1 MEKKEKSIKFNL
13 VMNMLLTTSAFVFP
27 LITFP
32 YITRVLLPEGNGKIA
47 FANSVINYFSM
58 FAMLGIPTY
67 GIRACA
73 QVRDDKEQ
81 MSKTAQE
88 IWMINGIMTLLAY
101 AALAVALICVPRF
114 KAERI
119 LLLVCSLSL
128 FLNLIAME
136 WVYKA
141 LECYTY
147 ITLRSL
153 AFKVLAV
160 ICMFLMVHT
169 KEDYIKY
176 AGITVLANTGYG
188 VFNLFNLRKH
198 IIFKRFKDYHFRRHL
213 KPVFIFFAM
222 SVAITIYSNLDI
234 TMLGFMRD
242 NTEVG
247 YYTTAFKLYSVILG
261 FFTAFTNVMLP
272 RMSSLLAEGDKGRFQ
287 SLITKSFSMM
297 SAFSIP
303 MIACS
308 VLLAPK
314 IIYMLSGSG
323 YEGAILPMRIIMPT
337 VLFVG
342 VSQVLAVQV
351 LLPMKKDKVLFV
363 ASILGACVSVLIN
376 FIFVPHTQ
384 SVGTAIVL
392 FCSEVVVTIVYVL
405 YTQWNKL
412 FIIPWKVISFNI
424 VCSLPC
430 VPICYVCEKWI
441 TNNFLSIGLAII
453 VSLLYFL
460 GVQLKFNTMIGAA
473 IYRYF
478 HK

>member
-1 MEKKEKSIKFNL
+1 MPDSRNLAFILYIDQDGNRENKEEKYGEKREIHKIQSGHEHASDHICL
-13 VMNMLLTTSAFVFP
+13 CISADHISLYYPCSPAGRKRKDRLCKLRDQLFFHVCHA
-27 LITFP
+27 
-32 YITRVLLPEGNGKIA
+32 GH
-47 FANSVINYFSM
+47 
-58 FAMLGIPTY
+58 TY
-67 GIRACA
+67 LWNTCLC

-147 ITLRSL
+147 ITMRSL

-169 KEDYIKY
+169 KEDYVKY

-247 YYTTAFKLYSVILG
+247 YYDVAIKIKVILVNIVTSLGAVLLPRTSYYVEMKMEREFRTVSGKALEFVAVLSIPLTVSFTIMAKQCILLLSGNAYLPSVI
-261 FFTAFTNVMLP
+261 
-272 RMSSLLAEGDKGRFQ
+272 
-287 SLITKSFSMM
+287 
-297 SAFSIP
+297 P
-303 MIACS
+303 MC
-308 VLLAPK
+308 
-314 IIYMLSGSG
+314 
-323 YEGAILPMRIIMPT
+323 IIMPT
-337 VLFVG
+337 LILIAPVMFL
-342 VSQVLAVQV
+342 VSRCWSHWEKKRSFCIRNVQE
-351 LLPMKKDKVLFV
+351 LWL
-363 ASILGACVSVLIN
+363 ILS
-376 FIFVPHTQ
+376 
-384 SVGTAIVL
+384 
-392 FCSEVVVTIVYVL
+392 
-405 YTQWNKL
+405 
-412 FIIPWKVISFNI
+412 
-424 VCSLPC
+424 
-430 VPICYVCEKWI
+430 
-441 TNNFLSIGLAII
+441 
-453 VSLLYFL
+453 
-460 GVQLKFNTMIGAA
+460 
-473 IYRYF
+473 
-478 HK
+478 

>member
-1 MEKKEKSIKFNL
+1 MQASIKKNFVYKSVL
-13 VMNMLLTTSAFVFP
+13 TISTYLMNFV
-27 LITFP
+27 TFP
-32 YITRVLLPEGNGKIA
+32 YVSRILGVDGIGLVSFVDNTV
-47 FANSVINYFSM
+47 NYFLL
-58 FAMLGIPTY
+58 FATMGISLIGVREIATVLNDRGKCNQIFSNILGLNLLFTIFTLVIYIFCVLFIPQFNQYEELFYIGTAKIIFTIFLVEWFFTGLENFRYITVRSLLIKLLYVVAVFLGVRSQEDCKIYFFLTVAVVVVNAFVNMIYIRRFVSIQFRDMLSLKYVKQNVILGIY
-67 GIRACA
+67 
-73 QVRDDKEQ
+73 
-81 MSKTAQE
+81 S
-88 IWMINGIMTLLAY
+88 IMTSMYLTFN
-101 AALAVALICVPRF
+101 V
-114 KAERI
+114 
-119 LLLVCSLSL
+119 
-128 FLNLIAME
+128 
-136 WVYKA
+136 
-141 LECYTY
+141 
-147 ITLRSL
+147 
-153 AFKVLAV
+153 
-160 ICMFLMVHT
+160 MFLGFV
-169 KEDYIKY
+169 
-176 AGITVLANTGYG
+176 
-188 VFNLFNLRKH
+188 
-198 IIFKRFKDYHFRRHL
+198 
-213 KPVFIFFAM
+213 
-222 SVAITIYSNLDI
+222 SN
-234 TMLGFMRD
+234 